1 MTLTVNN
8 YNTTIDRDIDHEF
21 ISSSTGSYP
30 NLTIIDCNNTV
41 DSVKYNLQPTN
52 SDGVTLF
59 DILYYDENTAT
70 LKIYKFSDAQ
80 SDSFETLN
88 RWQNS
93 NYATIIGI
101 CVVPSNVLPDGFPR
115 FVCADEFGESNY
127 GVITS
132 FDGASS
138 YPELVTESGMKF
150 YSSSA
155 STTYVVNTDS
165 FNNIFPISNQPRS
178 SSIGWNM
185 IRPIQC
191 NANIP
196 SDNISTGKNSSY
208 FDSGNENSSYYF
220 HIGSDMANYCP
231 SPWRLN
237 GTLNSQCITNFYID
251 EDQHF
256 VSFNNPMSYY
266 DGHGSTIQLL
276 CTYISHKYFS
286 SDTHLREL
294 MTYRIYDDQSIYK
307 ISKAGSSVTDLAE
320 FDTISPVYIP
330 TVGEMS
336 FLCSRL
342 HTVNYILQ
350 QLGKTEIDETNIY
363 LTSTES
369 GYDSVYVLIPMTGTI
384 ANVYKSQVCK
394 IRTFFK
400 YIP

>member
-1 MTLTVNN
+1 MTLTVNK
-8 YNTTIDRDIDHEF
+8 YNTTTDRDIDYAF
-21 ISSSTGSYP
+21 NSSSTGSYP
-30 NLTIIDCNNTV
+30 NLTIVDCSNPV

-52 SDGVTLF
+52 TDGVTLF
-59 DILYYDENTAT
+59 DILYYDENNAS
-70 LKIYKFSDAQ
+70 LKIYKFFDAQ

-88 RWQNS
+88 RWQNN

-101 CVVPSNVLPDGFPR
+101 CVVPSNLLPDGLPR
-115 FVCADEFGESNY
+115 FVCVDEFGESNY

-132 FDGASS
+132 FDGVSS

-165 FNNIFPISNQPRS
+165 FSNVFPISNQPRS

-185 IRPIQC
+185 IRPIQS
-191 NANIP
+191 NVNIL

-220 HIGSDMANYCP
+220 HIGSDIANYCP

-266 DGHGSTIQLL
+266 DGHGSTTQLL
-276 CTYISHKYFS
+276 YTYINHKYFS

-294 MTYRIYDDQSIYK
+294 MSYRIYDEQSVYK
-307 ISKAGSSVTDLAE
+307 IIKLTGAEVTD
-320 FDTISPVYIP
+320 FDTIGPVYIP

-336 FLCSRL
+336 FLGSRL

-350 QLGKTEIDETNIY
+350 QLSKTKIDETNMY

-369 GYDSVYVLIPMTGTI
+369 GYDSVYVFIPMTGTI
-384 ANVYKSQVCK
+384 VSVYKSQVCK